1 MLNLT
6 SNGEAAGLCW
16 EEADLRLTNCR
27 RLMTNRRG
35 ANRQMKKLEAKRRMK
50 NLLMFLPNMI
60 GLCGRLLIDR
70 RVPRA
75 EKALFAG
82 AVVYALMPFD
92 FIPDM
97 IPFVGQI
104 DDAYLIALTLLRLL
118 SHVDANV
125 VREHWRGGG
134 DVVQLAESLAD
145 VAPLLLPK
153 GVRRVLS
160 SRVEVAATTATGGTT
175 QAAALSGFTLIELP
189 EEEQRLRGPA

>member
-1 MLNLT
+1 M
-6 SNGEAAGLCW
+6 
-16 EEADLRLTNCR
+16 R
-27 RLMTNRRG
+27 
-35 ANRQMKKLEAKRRMK
+35 KLEAKRRMR

-60 GLCGRLLIDR
+60 ALCGRLLTDR

-82 AVVYALMPFD
+82 AIVYAVMPLD

-104 DDAYLIALTLLRLL
+104 DDAYLIALALLRLL
-118 SHVDANV
+118 SRTDAGV

-134 DVVQLAESLAD
+134 DVVELAEAMAD

-153 GVRRVLS
+153 RVRRVLS
-160 SRVEVAATTATGGTT
+160 SKIEVAPDAKGGT
-175 QAAALSGFTLIELP
+175 LSLSAISDFKLIELP
-189 EEEQRLRGPA
+189 EQDAEVKTPAR

>member
-1 MLNLT
+1 M
-6 SNGEAAGLCW
+6 
-16 EEADLRLTNCR
+16 R
-27 RLMTNRRG
+27 
-35 ANRQMKKLEAKRRMK
+35 KLEAKRRMK

-60 GLCGRLLIDR
+60 GLCGRLLTDR

-82 AVVYALMPFD
+82 AIVYAVMPLD

-118 SHVDANV
+118 SQTDADV

-134 DVVQLAESLAD
+134 DVVELAHSMAE
-145 VAPLLLPK
+145 VAPMLLSK
-153 GVRRVLS
+153 SVRRVLS
-160 SRVEVAATTATGGTT
+160 SKVEVAPKAQDGGMLR
-175 QAAALSGFTLIELP
+175 AAVNSDVVLIEVSQ
-189 EEEQRLRGPA
+189 EQGTGAAIVQ

>member
-1 MLNLT
+1 M
-6 SNGEAAGLCW
+6 
-16 EEADLRLTNCR
+16 R
-27 RLMTNRRG
+27 
-35 ANRQMKKLEAKRRMK
+35 KLEAKRRMK

-60 GLCGRLLIDR
+60 GLCGRLLTDR

-82 AVVYALMPFD
+82 AIIYAVMPLD

-118 SHVDANV
+118 SRTDASV
-125 VREHWRGGG
+125 VRQHWRGGG
-134 DVVQLAESLAD
+134 DVVELAEAVAD

-160 SRVEVAATTATGGTT
+160 SKVEVAPKEKGGA
-175 QAAALSGFTLIELP
+175 QGIAGALSELKLVELP
-189 EEEQRLRGPA
+189 LEESEVKTPA

>member
-1 MLNLT
+1 M
-6 SNGEAAGLCW
+6 
-16 EEADLRLTNCR
+16 R
-27 RLMTNRRG
+27 
-35 ANRQMKKLEAKRRMK
+35 KLEAKRRMR

-60 GLCGRLLIDR
+60 GLCGRLLTDR

-82 AVVYALMPFD
+82 AIVYAIMPLD

-118 SHVDANV
+118 SRTDAAV

-134 DVVQLAESLAD
+134 DVIELAGAMAD

-153 GVRRVLS
+153 RVRRVLS
-160 SRVEVAATTATGGTT
+160 SKVEVAPDAKGDTPRAS
-175 QAAALSGFTLIELP
+175 ALADFKLIELP
-189 EEEQRLRGPA
+189 EEDAEVKTTA